1 MIDDVAMAF
10 MFLLIL
16 ASSILNLSTTF
27 KREKKAVLKIEG
39 NVSKKDLKKLAEE
52 IVNLLSEE

>member
-27 KREKKAVLKIEG
+27 KREKKPVIKIEG
-39 NVSKKDLKKLAEE
+39 NMSKKDAEKVARE
-52 IVNLLSEE
+52 IIRLLLED